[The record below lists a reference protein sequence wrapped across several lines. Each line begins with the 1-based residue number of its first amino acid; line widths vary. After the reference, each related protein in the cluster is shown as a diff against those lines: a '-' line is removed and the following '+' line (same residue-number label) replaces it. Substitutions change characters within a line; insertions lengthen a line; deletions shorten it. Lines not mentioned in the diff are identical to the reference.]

1 MTRSSPGMKWVM
13 VGETWNDLFHVHEL
27 PPFTA
32 KGSSLLVAYP
42 ISIAQYRAGFG
53 CPHI

>member
-1 MTRSSPGMKWVM
+1 
-13 VGETWNDLFHVHEL
+13 L
-27 PPFTA
+27 PTLGAKCRFTILTDSIVSVIHQTDIA
-32 KGSSLLVAYP
+32 SGFSLLVAYP